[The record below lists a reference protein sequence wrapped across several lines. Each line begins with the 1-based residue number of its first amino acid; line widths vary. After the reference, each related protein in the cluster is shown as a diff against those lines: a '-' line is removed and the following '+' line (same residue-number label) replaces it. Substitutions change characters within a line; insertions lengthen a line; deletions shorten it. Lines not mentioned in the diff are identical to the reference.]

1 MKGLL
6 QQMTTMFKAII
17 FDMDGLLVDSETVW
31 GEVETELVESR
42 GFIYTDEVREQIIG
56 LRIDEFM
63 TILHD
68 HYKMQETVED
78 LMDELINR
86 MLKAIPHKVKPQP
99 GASELVRYV
108 HEQGIPCAIA
118 SSSPM
123 SIIDTTIASQG
134 WEHVFDKRFSA
145 DDDERGKPAPDVY
158 LRAVKMLG
166 FEPSEALALE
176 DSRNGARA
184 AVAAGMTC
192 YAVPDTS
199 HTADIS
205 VFNEITPHVF
215 HSLSDVLNV
224 LKA

>member
-6 QQMTTMFKAII
+6 HHMTMTFKAII

-42 GFIYTDEVREQIIG
+42 GFSYTDEVRSQIIG

-63 TILHD
+63 QILQA
-68 HYKMQETVED
+68 HYQMQESVES
-78 LMDELINR
+78 LIDELLDR
-86 MLKAIPHKVKPQP
+86 MLKAIPDRVKPQP
-99 GASELVRYV
+99 GAIDIVNYV

-123 SIIDTTIASQG
+123 SIINTTIATQG
-134 WEHVFDKRFSA
+134 WDDVFVKRFSA

-158 LRAVKMLG
+158 LRAAKELG
-166 FEPSEALALE
+166 VNPSEALALE

-184 AVAAGMTC
+184 AVAAGLTC
-192 YAVPDTS
+192 YAVPDMS
-199 HTADIS
+199 HITDIS
-205 VFNEITPHVF
+205 LFDEITPHVF
-215 HSLSDVLNV
+215 RSLSDVLDQ